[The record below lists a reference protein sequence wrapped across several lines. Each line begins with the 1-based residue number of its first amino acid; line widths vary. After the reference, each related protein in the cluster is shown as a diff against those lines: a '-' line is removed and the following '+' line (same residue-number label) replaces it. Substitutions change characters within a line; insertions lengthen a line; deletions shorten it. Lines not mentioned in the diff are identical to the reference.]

1 MLCDY
6 CGKSTTLYNHDTC
19 SPDGEWMADIDAADD
34 PGPDVPELVH
44 A

>member
-6 CGKSTTLYNHDTC
+6 CGKSATLYDHAGCT
-19 SPDGEWMADIDAADD
+19 PAGEWQADIDAASD

>member
-6 CGKSTTLYNHDTC
+6 CGKSTALYGHATC
-19 SPDGEWMADIDAADD
+19 TPAGEWQAEYDAADD